1 VLSDQQSRPQGLLG
15 NRLIRFLLA
24 GGLAALV
31 NFGSRFFYNIFMD
44 FSVAVVLA
52 FMTGLITGYLL
63 NKIYVF
69 TASRNTVVQEMG
81 WFVFI
86 NLLALA
92 QTWGL
97 SVYLA
102 ELLPAYIPASVSR
115 GGELAD
121 AIAHGA
127 GVLLPVFTS
136 YVGHKYLTFRE

>member
-1 VLSDQQSRPQGLLG
+1 MLNNPQHYSATLLESRF
-15 NRLIRFLLA
+15 IRFLLA
-24 GGLAALV
+24 GGLAALI
-31 NFGSRFFYNIFMD
+31 NFGSRFVYNIFVD

-52 FMTGLITGYLL
+52 FMTGLAAGYML
-63 NKIYVF
+63 NKRFVF
-69 TASRNTVVQEMG
+69 TMSKNSMATEMG
-81 WFVFI
+81 WFVLI

-102 ELLPAYIPASVSR
+102 KVLPEYLHVQ
-115 GGELAD
+115 GVDGLELAE

-136 YVGHKYLTFRE
+136 FIGHKYLTFRE

>member
-1 VLSDQQSRPQGLLG
+1 M
-15 NRLIRFLLA
+15 A

-31 NFGSRFFYNIFMD
+31 NFGSRFFYNLFVD

-52 FMTGLITGYLL
+52 FFTGLTTGFVL
-63 NKIYVF
+63 NKRYVF
-69 TASRNTVVQEMG
+69 TTSRNTVTQEMA

-86 NLLALA
+86 NLLALV

-102 ELLPAYIPASVSR
+102 HLLPQVLPVK
-115 GGELAD
+115 GEPGIELSEAV
-121 AIAHGA
+121 AHGA

-136 YVGHKYLTFRE
+136 YLGHKYLTFRE

>member
-1 VLSDQQSRPQGLLG
+1 MVKLLD
-15 NRLIRFLLA
+15 NRMVRFLLA

-31 NFGSRFFYNIFMD
+31 NFGSRFIYSLFVS
-44 FSVAVVLA
+44 FSKAVLMA
-52 FMTGLITGYLL
+52 FITGLTTGFLL

-69 TASRNTVVQEMG
+69 TTSKNTITQEMS

-86 NLLALA
+86 NILALM

-97 SVYLA
+97 SVYLSHV
-102 ELLPAYIPASVSR
+102 LPGMLPFS
-115 GGELAD
+115 GESGKQLTY

-127 GVLLPVFTS
+127 GILLPVFTS

>member
-1 VLSDQQSRPQGLLG
+1 MVKLLD
-15 NRLIRFLLA
+15 NRMVRFLLA

-31 NFGSRFFYNIFMD
+31 NFGSRFIYSLFVS
-44 FSVAVVLA
+44 FSTAVLLA
-52 FMTGLITGYLL
+52 FMTGLTTGFLL

-69 TASRNTVVQEMG
+69 TTSKNTITQEMS

-86 NLLALA
+86 NILALM

-97 SVYLA
+97 SVYLSHV
-102 ELLPAYIPASVSR
+102 LPGMLPVS
-115 GGELAD
+115 GESGKQLTY

-127 GVLLPVFTS
+127 GILLPVFTS

>member
-1 VLSDQQSRPQGLLG
+1 VNVFE
-15 NRLIRFLLA
+15 NRVIRFLMA

-31 NFGSRFFYNIFMD
+31 NFGSRFFYNLFVD

-52 FMTGLITGYLL
+52 FFTGLTTGFVL
-63 NKIYVF
+63 NKYYVF
-69 TASRNTVVQEMG
+69 TTSRNTVAQEMG

-86 NLLALA
+86 NLLALL

-102 ELLPAYIPASVSR
+102 HLLPQVLPVQDKSGV
-115 GGELAD
+115 ELSK

-136 YVGHKYLTFRE
+136 YLGHKYLTFRE

>member
-1 VLSDQQSRPQGLLG
+1 VNVFEKRV
-15 NRLIRFLLA
+15 IRFLMA

-31 NFGSRFFYNIFMD
+31 NFGSRFFFNLFVD

-52 FMTGLITGYLL
+52 FFAGLTTGFVL
-63 NKIYVF
+63 NKRYVF
-69 TASRNTVVQEMG
+69 TTSRNTVAQEMG

-86 NLLALA
+86 NLLALV

-102 ELLPAYIPASVSR
+102 HVLPEILPFRGESGMELSK
-115 GGELAD
+115 

-127 GVLLPVFTS
+127 GVMLPVFTS
-136 YVGHKYLTFRE
+136 YLGHKYLTFRE